1 MTLRRPLV
9 LLTAGVLAAAVTTAA
24 AAQAQ
29 PSPNTPQTPLT
40 AEAMA
45 VNAAQS
51 LVASRPAAL
60 HASADDAF
68 VQHAVVSSTNGL
80 KYVPYDRTYKGL
92 HVVGGDF
99 VVATNGTGQVLS
111 TSVAQTATINLP
123 STTPKLSAAQ
133 AEAVARTQ
141 VPTVDSVSAAQLV
154 TYALGTPTLAWQ
166 STVVGKNAEGPS
178 KLDVIVDAATG
189 KVLHT
194 QEHVL
199 FGDGTGVWN
208 GPEPLHI
215 DTSHSGSTF
224 SMADPNI
231 SNLSCQDAA
240 NNTTFTKST
249 DTWGNGDETNR
260 ETGCVDSLYSVQSEN
275 KMLSQWLGRNS
286 FDGNGG
292 GWPIR
297 VGLQDQNA
305 YYDGSQVQIGE
316 NTAGQWIGAIDVIAH
331 EHGHGI
337 DDHTPGGISGNGTQ
351 EFVADVF
358 GASTEWFTN
367 ESAPYA
373 KPDFLVGN
381 QVNLVGQGPIRNMY
395 NPSALGDKNCYDSS
409 IPTTEVHAAAG
420 PGNHWFYLVAEGT
433 NPTNGQPT
441 STTCNNTTVT
451 GLGVQTALKI
461 FYNAML
467 LKTSGSSYLKY
478 RTWTLTAAKNLFPGD
493 CTAFNTI
500 KAGWDA
506 VSVPAQSGDPTCS
519 ATGTVTVSNPGNQST
534 TTGAAVNLPLT
545 ASGGTAP
552 YTWSAT
558 GLPAGLSINA
568 STGVISGTATT
579 AGNSSVT
586 VTATDSASHSGSA
599 SFSWTVGTTGG
610 CSGQKLGNPG
620 FESGNT
626 VWTATSGVIGQ
637 NGTQQPAHGG
647 TWNAWLDG
655 YGTTHTDSLAQSVA
669 IPAGCKATLTFFLH
683 VDSAETTTTTQFDK
697 LTVTGGST
705 TLATYSNLN
714 KASGY
719 VQKSIDVSSF
729 AGSTLALKFTGTEDS
744 SLQTSFVIDDT
755 AVTLS

>member
-1 MTLRRPLV
+1 MILRRSTVVVAAGLLV
-9 LLTAGVLAAAVTTAA
+9 AAVTTST

-29 PSPNTPQTPLT
+29 PTTAPTATPLT

-45 VNAAQS
+45 TTAAQS

-60 HASADDAF
+60 HASSDDAF
-68 VQHAVVSSTNGL
+68 VQHNVISSTNGL
-80 KYVPYDRTYKGL
+80 KYVPYERTYKGL
-92 HVVGGDF
+92 PVVGGDF
-99 VVATNGTGQVLS
+99 VVATNSTGQVVA
-111 TSVAQTATINLP
+111 TSVAQDTTINLA
-123 STTPKLSAAQ
+123 STTPKLTAAQ
-133 AEAVARTQ
+133 AEAVARQ
-141 VPTVDSVSAAQLV
+141 QLSKVDNVGAAQLV
-154 TYALGTPTLAWQ
+154 TYALGTPALAWQ
-166 STVVGKNAEGPS
+166 STVTGIKAGEPS
-178 KLDVIVDAATG
+178 KLDVVVDAATG

-199 FGDGTGVWN
+199 YGDGTSAWN
-208 GPEPLHI
+208 GPNPVHL
-215 DTSHSGSTF
+215 DTTHSGSNY
-224 SMADPNI
+224 SLKDPTLTNV
-231 SNLSCQDAA
+231 SCQDAS
-240 NNTTFTKST
+240 NNTTFTKTS
-249 DTWGNGDETNR
+249 DSWGTGNATSK
-260 ETGCVDSLYSVQSEN
+260 ETGCVDALFGVQTEN

-297 VGLQDQNA
+297 VGLNDENA
-305 YYDGSQVQIGE
+305 YYDGSQVQIGH
-316 NTAGQWIGAIDVIAH
+316 NTQNQWIGSIDVVAH

-358 GASTEWFTN
+358 GASTEWFAN
-367 ESAPYA
+367 EPAPYDT
-373 KPDFLVGN
+373 PDFLVGE
-381 QVNLVGQGPIRNMY
+381 QVNLVGSGPIRNMY

-409 IPTTEVHAAAG
+409 IPSTEVHAAAG
-420 PGNHWFYLVAEGT
+420 PGNHWFYLLAEGS
-433 NPTNGQPT
+433 NPSNGQPT
-441 STTCNNTTVT
+441 STTCNNSSVT

-478 RTWTLTAAKNLFPGD
+478 RTWTLTAAKNLFPGS
-493 CTAFNTI
+493 CTEFNTV
-500 KAGWDA
+500 KAAWDA
-506 VSVPAQSGDPTCS
+506 ISVPAQSADPTCS

-534 TTGAAVNLPLT
+534 ATGTAVSLPLS

-568 STGVISGTATT
+568 STGTISGTPTT
-579 AGNSSVT
+579 AGSNNVT
-586 VTATDSASHSGSA
+586 VTATDSANHSGSA
-599 SFSWTVGTTGG
+599 SFTWTIGTTGG

-626 VWTATSGVIGQ
+626 VWTASSGVIGQ
-637 NGTQQPAHGG
+637 NAPDQPAHGG
-647 TWNAWLDG
+647 TWNAWMDG
-655 YGTTHTDSLAQSVA
+655 YGTSHTDTLAQSVA
-669 IPAGCKATLTFFLH
+669 IPAGCHATLTFYLH
-683 VDSAETTTTTQFDK
+683 IDSSETTTTTQYDK
-697 LTVTGGST
+697 LTVAGGST

-729 AGSTLALKFTGTEDS
+729 AGQTLALKFTAVEDS
-744 SLQTSFVIDDT
+744 SLQTSFVVDDA